1 MVEQKRYRLQ
11 VRGKLILFVSV
22 LVFSTIFLLTGIF
35 YVSLNRAYQNWI
47 DSSYQ
52 SFDTNIKT
60 VVESLVSELEAN
72 YKRYENGEITELEA
86 RKKMRKALCGIPVT
100 TMEQAISGRIHLP
113 DCAPY
118 I

>member
-52 SFDTNIKT
+52 SLI
-60 VVESLVSELEAN
+60 
-72 YKRYENGEITELEA
+72 
-86 RKKMRKALCGIPVT
+86 
-100 TMEQAISGRIHLP
+100 QISKQWWKVLS
-113 DCAPY
+113 AS
-118 I
+118 